1 MTLSP
6 VDDYILN
13 FFVFI
18 IMGRSNGTSPAFD
31 YPPATQSRE
40 LNMEQQSSSQELHHQ
55 IFGSILDKTGMSP
68 YLLLSA
74 DNYQTAL
81 KQASKMMNNRG
92 FDLIGNGELP
102 KSEHE
107 RAKNYITRTYK
118 YFFNLMFP
126 FVKAQ
131 LNGLLALNSSN
142 ADLYRKSLQAI
153 VQVESI
159 LNNTGFQAIANED
172 PRHLFLLASSGKY
185 PAVFHG
191 YQGKNLEIPLEW
203 QQTACSMLKMGY
215 LIKSI
220 EEVSQDINDYAQ
232 LGFFLEAEKQS
243 LDDLFSYDWENPKHI
258 PESESAQNAFVKI
271 STFFHKLKDSIT
283 FDDQQ
288 NWFVFDSGDGV
299 RVNIMEIK
307 ARLKSPESMVT
318 KLGKDLE
325 GEAND
330 IRDILAITFILKER
344 DDTLKLF
351 HALQKK
357 GVILQENTSSLSI
370 TQTLFDDP
378 ESMIDAVRRLMIS
391 LSQSAGHE
399 ETPSEQELLA
409 NAKTFYEALSMNAAK
424 NLYSSLG
431 HRKFQCKISFSLPI
445 HRDAETH
452 KIMIP
457 GTPIYA
463 TRNQIAKKTQQH
475 TLGVELRISDEESW
489 RSSEQ
494 KGDSHHD
501 AYKFRQLISVMN
513 RVFKNVF
520 NVPKERIAQL
530 KIDQSRLF
538 S

>member
-1 MTLSP
+1 
-6 VDDYILN
+6 
-13 FFVFI
+13 
-18 IMGRSNGTSPAFD
+18 
-31 YPPATQSRE
+31 
-40 LNMEQQSSSQELHHQ
+40 MEPGSSSQELHHE
-55 IFGSILDKTGMSP
+55 IFGSILDRTEMSP

-81 KQASKMMNNRG
+81 KQATKMMNNRG
-92 FDLIGNGELP
+92 FDMIGNGELQE
-102 KSEHE
+102 SERE
-107 RAKNYITRTYK
+107 RAKNYVSRTYK

-126 FVKAQ
+126 FVKSQ
-131 LNGLLALNSSN
+131 LNGLLALDSIN
-142 ADLYRKSLQAI
+142 ADLYRNSLQAI
-153 VQVESI
+153 GRVESI
-159 LNNTGFQAIANED
+159 LNNNRFQEIAGED

-191 YQGKNLEIPLEW
+191 YQGKNMNIPLEW

-220 EEVSQDINDYAQ
+220 EEESQDINDYAQ
-232 LGFFLEAEKQS
+232 LGFFLETENQS
-243 LDDLFSYDWENPKHI
+243 LDDLFNYDWENPKHI
-258 PESESAQNAFVKI
+258 PASESAQKAFVKI
-271 STFFHKLKDSIT
+271 STFFHKLKESIT
-283 FDDQQ
+283 FDDQE
-288 NWFVFDSGDGV
+288 NWYVFDSGDGV
-299 RVNIMEIK
+299 RVNINEIK

-325 GEAND
+325 GEAYD
-330 IRDILAITFILKER
+330 IRDILAITFILKDK

-357 GVILQENTSSLSI
+357 GVILQENTNSLSI

-378 ESMIDAVRRLMIS
+378 ESMIEAVRRLMIS

-399 ETPSEQELLA
+399 ETPTEQELLA
-409 NAKTFYEALSMNAAK
+409 NAKTFYEALSMNAAT
-424 NLYSSLG
+424 NQHSSVG

-445 HRDAETH
+445 HREAETH

-463 TRNQIAKKTQQH
+463 ERNQVDKKTQQH

-489 RSSEQ
+489 RTSEQ
-494 KGDSHHD
+494 KGDSHHN

-520 NVPKERIAQL
+520 SVPKESIAQL
-530 KIDQSRLF
+530 KKDQSTLF